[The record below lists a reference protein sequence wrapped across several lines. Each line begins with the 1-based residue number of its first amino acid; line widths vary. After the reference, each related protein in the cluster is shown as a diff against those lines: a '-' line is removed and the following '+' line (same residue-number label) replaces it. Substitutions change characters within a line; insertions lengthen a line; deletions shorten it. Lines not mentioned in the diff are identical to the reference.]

1 LGRIPGAAILP
12 SVAASISP
20 ALIERLRCPA
30 TGQPLVAKDEALA
43 TADGKHRYPVSP
55 DGIPD
60 LFVASRGAD
69 QARTEA
75 ANSEFHDGHAAEYD
89 RLTVRPEEDY
99 FEVSRVLEEL
109 TRAHGNAR
117 DLLDAGCGSGVVL
130 KRAKP
135 LFKSVLGIDVSLG
148 MLRRC
153 LPIHRDLVRAS
164 VFALPLDGASVD
176 AVTGYS
182 LLHHLHDPGEA
193 FREFHRVLRPG
204 GFLYTDNDSNRAF
217 HERFGWWLK
226 IRRAAK
232 EKRAR
237 TEADQALE
245 KAAECHH
252 DTGLD
257 PAALKSALSEAGFSR
272 VEVRYAHP
280 PRPDEFT
287 KLLLDL
293 ERHEPSESLRYY
305 FKLVAWK

>member
-1 LGRIPGAAILP
+1 MA
-12 SVAASISP
+12 SVSP
-20 ALIERLRCPA
+20 ELLSRLRCPRSRS
-30 TGQPLVAKDEALA
+30 PLRVRGTSLESE
-43 TADGKHRYPVSP
+43 DGKARYPVLE

-60 LFVASRGAD
+60 LFVASKGAE
-69 QARTEA
+69 QARTEE
-75 ANSEFHDGHAAEYD
+75 ANAEFHDRHSEEYD

-99 FEVSRVLEEL
+99 FEVSRILDEL
-109 TRAHGNAR
+109 TRAHGSAR

-135 LFKSVLGIDVSLG
+135 LFKSVLGVDVSLG

-164 VFALPLDGASVD
+164 VFALPFEAASVD
-176 AVTGYS
+176 GVTGYS

-226 IRRAAK
+226 IRRASK
-232 EKRAR
+232 QKRAR
-237 TEADQALE
+237 TEADEALE

-252 DTGLD
+252 DSGLD
-257 PAALKSALSEAGFSR
+257 PVALKASLEKAGFSR
-272 VEVRYAHP
+272 VEIRYAHP

-287 KLLLDL
+287 KLLMDL
-293 ERHEPSESLRYY
+293 ERHEPSEALRYY

>member
-1 LGRIPGAAILP
+1 MGRIPGAAILSP
-12 SVAASISP
+12 VTSAVPP
-20 ALIERLRCPA
+20 ALLDRLRCPA
-30 TGQPLVAKDEALA
+30 SGQPLVTTGAGLA
-43 TADGKHRYPVSP
+43 TADGMHRYAVSP

-60 LFVASRGAD
+60 LFVASKGAD
-69 QARTEA
+69 QARTES
-75 ANSEFHDGHAAEYD
+75 ANVQFHDSHAAEYD

-99 FEVSRVLEEL
+99 FEVTRILEEL

-135 LFKSVLGIDVSLG
+135 LFKTVLGVDVSMG

-164 VFALPLDGASVD
+164 VFALPLADGSVD
-176 AVTGYS
+176 GVTGYS
-182 LLHHLHDPGEA
+182 LLHHLHDPAEA

-232 EKRAR
+232 EKRSR

-257 PAALKSALSEAGFSR
+257 PVALKAGLEAAGFSR

-287 KLLLDL
+287 KLLIDL
-293 ERHEPSESLRYY
+293 ERHAPSESLRYY
-305 FKLVAWK
+305 FKLVAWN